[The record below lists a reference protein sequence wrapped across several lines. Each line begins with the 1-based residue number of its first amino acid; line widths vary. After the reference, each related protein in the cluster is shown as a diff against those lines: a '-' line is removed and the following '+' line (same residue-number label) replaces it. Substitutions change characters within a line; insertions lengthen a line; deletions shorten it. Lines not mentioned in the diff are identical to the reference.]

1 MKKITLILI
10 AALICSFSFAQK
22 QYQENSKTYPILK
35 NHALTNSSKAQT
47 LVYNYTDLLT
57 DINTLTSTSSFT
69 GTNLTFYSITNMWG
83 YMVGHNE
90 YGDTKKVEQMT
101 FTAPGTLDS
110 VVFLGYV
117 GLNSGTSTF
126 NLVVYNDN
134 AGLPGTA
141 VSTTPIQM
149 SSIATTSGVGI
160 YTLHLTTPYDFTAGT
175 YYVGLE
181 FNYATDFDTL
191 GLITTTAGTTANY
204 AFEEYNSA
212 WYSFTDNWSADISIS
227 IISCVTYDAS
237 SPSIAANPTLLNFY
251 GSDTKQSTITTANL
265 TEDITITTTAPYE
278 VSIDNTTFSTSVTMP
293 QAGGTLYV
301 KYTATTTATEET
313 GSVSL
318 TSTGVTTTISLIG
331 IGSTSCDL
339 EALFYSD
346 DPDNGGTA
354 ITDITITSTED
365 LVIVPVITNYGP
377 DACNTSAQITVT
389 IDATPLMSQAIDFT
403 GFASGEH
410 TVLSQTGITGINI
423 PVATLDQIG
432 TNSFEVC
439 ITVAYPNDPNTA
451 NDNACIAVTR
461 EGGISIEEN
470 VVSSVSVYP
479 NPSTGLVNVT
489 SNENGDINI
498 YDITGKLVNNNTINA
513 GETVTFD
520 LSAGMYFVN
529 VNGNSTKVV
538 VE

>member
-57 DINTLTSTSSFT
+57 DINTLATTSSLT
-69 GTNLTFYSITNMWG
+69 GTNLALYGTNG
-83 YMVGHNE
+83 GEYVCGHNE
-90 YGDTKKVEQMT
+90 YGDTIKLEQMT
-101 FTAPGTLDS
+101 FTSPGTLDS
-110 VVFLGYV
+110 VMFLGAI
-117 GLNSGTSTF
+117 GINSGASSF

-141 VSTTPIQM
+141 VSTTPIQV
-149 SSIATTSGVGI
+149 SS
-160 YTLHLTTPYDFTAGT
+160 LTTESAMGFFPLYLATPYNFTAGT
-175 YYVGLE
+175 YYVGIT
-181 FNYATDFDTL
+181 FDYSTGYDTL
-191 GLITTTAGTTANY
+191 GLFSTVDATTANY
-204 AFEEYNSA
+204 AFETYNSN
-212 WYSFTDNWSADISIS
+212 WVPFTSSWNLNLSLS
-227 IISCVTYDAS
+227 IISCVTYDET

-293 QAGGTLYV
+293 QAGGILYV
-301 KYTATTTATEET
+301 KYTSTTNATQET

-318 TSTGVTTTISLIG
+318 TSTGVTTTISLTG